1 MQDGIKFCWYD
12 NGVLLSEGNI
22 GVIEPCYI
30 SHVEDLATGK
40 HWRNPEYLGDR
51 RVRVPP
57 AVLSN
62 PGRWADVGSA
72 S

>member
-1 MQDGIKFCWYD
+1 MAPY
-12 NGVLLSEGNI
+12 
-22 GVIEPCYI
+22 YI

-51 RVRVPP
+51 QARVPP
-57 AVLSN
+57 AVLTA

-72 S
+72 SVKYQWSRDQEG